1 VSSICK
7 FDPPS
12 AAKSAKS
19 ARTLQARRVLL
30 YDAGVHYTNSL
41 RGARTRVNVPKP
53 ILPLALTLGCVL
65 FSSSNAPA
73 QQDTT
78 PPTLQQELQRL
89 GVAATALDHTL
100 PSFTCQETVVS
111 QRLQGKKLLQQT
123 NFTATI
129 RANRAADGTLAESY
143 QPTTLNGKPISGSA
157 FGLPVYVAGGFDRA
171 MIYFLPSLQPCYRY
185 KLSPG
190 RIDFETTPHSASPLS
205 CEYIDTHGFA
215 LLDAT
220 GNITHLE
227 RRVSPKSAIHLHLAP
242 FAAFDF
248 ADIHLND
255 RTYRLAHHMQA
266 EVAQNGFVGRFDA
279 TYTDCH
285 LYTATVTI
293 GPASEVPQSDTP
305 QPQ

>member
-1 VSSICK
+1 MRKYALRV
-7 FDPPS
+7 PARS
-12 AAKSAKS
+12 A
-19 ARTLQARRVLL
+19 L
-30 YDAGVHYTNSL
+30 
-41 RGARTRVNVPKP
+41 RVNVPRP
-53 ILPLALTLGCVL
+53 ILPITLALSCVL

-73 QQDTT
+73 QQDPTT
-78 PPTLQQELQRL
+78 STLQQELQRL
-89 GVAATALDHTL
+89 GVAASALERSL

-111 QRLQGKKLLQQT
+111 QRLQGKKLQQQA

-129 RANRAADGTLAESY
+129 RAKRAADGTLAESY
-143 QPTTLNGKPISGSA
+143 QPTTLNGKPLSGSG

-185 KLSPG
+185 QLSPG
-190 RIDFETTPHSASPLS
+190 RIDFETIPHHASPLS
-205 CEYIDTHGFA
+205 CEYEDTRGFA

-227 RRVSPKSAIHLHLAP
+227 RRISPKSAIHLRLAP

-248 ADIHLND
+248 ADIHLSG

-266 EVAQNGFVGRFDA
+266 EVAQNGSVGRFDA

-285 LYTATVTI
+285 LFTATVTI
-293 GPASEVPQSDTP
+293 GPPTEVPTNP
-305 QPQ
+305 